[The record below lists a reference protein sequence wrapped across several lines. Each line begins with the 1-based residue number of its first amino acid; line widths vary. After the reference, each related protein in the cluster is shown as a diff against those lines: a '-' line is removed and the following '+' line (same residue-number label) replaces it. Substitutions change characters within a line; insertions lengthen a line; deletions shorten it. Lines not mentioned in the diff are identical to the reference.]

1 MPDLS
6 KFKTAHQIAKE
17 LLACPD
23 HIVIIPTG
31 VFDMP
36 GAFTAFPAKV
46 EVSKVQNVDV
56 VMIMAADPSEPEK
69 SAEVAV
75 PDTSITKEK

>member
-1 MPDLS
+1 MPDLT

-31 VFDMP
+31 VFDAP
-36 GAFTAFPAKV
+36 GAFTAYPAKV
-46 EVSKVQNVDV
+46 EVSRVENVDV
-56 VMIMAADPSEPEK
+56 VMIMAADPAEPEK
-69 SAEVAV
+69 SALVPV
-75 PDTSITKEK
+75 PDTSITKER

>member
-1 MPDLS
+1 MIDLS

-23 HIVIIPTG
+23 HIVIIPTA

-36 GAFTAFPAKV
+36 GAFTAYPAKV
-46 EVSKVQNVDV
+46 EVSRVQNVDV
-56 VMIMAADPSEPEK
+56 VTITATDPLAQVPAA
-69 SAEVAV
+69 
-75 PDTSITKEK
+75 DTSITRDH